1 MSSVTGPSLLRRD
14 TLNAILSLPECLLN
28 LTGPPGSPFCPFCP
42 GRDKPEEKTV
52 VCVRACFVGLFLDYK
67 PFFGH
72 VDSQRKLKQ
81 AVSTSI
87 DE

>member
-52 VCVRACFVGLFLDYK
+52 VCVIVRARYVGLFLENK
-67 PFFGH
+67 PFFGN
-72 VDSQRKLKQ
+72 VDSQRKL
-81 AVSTSI
+81 
-87 DE
+87 